1 MIKSIDHKRLR
12 LFYEKGNGSKLP
24 AEYLSKIARVLD
36 ALDAV
41 TSEDDIKALGL
52 GVHKLT
58 GDLTGFWSIKISPNY
73 RIIFRFFKG
82 DIYEVNYLDYH

>member
-1 MIKSIDHKRLR
+1 MIKSIQHKGLR

-24 AEYLSKIARVLD
+24 AEFLSRIVLILD

-41 TSEDDIKALGL
+41 TSEEDIKRVGL

-58 GDLTGFWSIKISPNY
+58 GNLSQFWSVKVTANY
-73 RIIFRFFKG
+73 RIIFRFKGG
-82 DIYEVNYLDYH
+82 DIYDVDYIDYH